1 MACAVQDTTRVAA
14 GAVSSTV
21 DVVSNVSDV
30 RFSGL
35 PRASG
40 SAQQSTAG
48 SPHATSVPT
57 TNAVEQSAAD
67 DDPVF
72 RQVVTHFFDRPYW
85 SNPTNLA
92 EPLDDNAQPPGET
105 WYDCTLER
113 IANQV
118 RPARCALHRECPLAS
133 HQRGG
138 SLPAAALI
146 LCCVLVREQ
155 VDLLDRRSISTAM
168 SIHLL
173 QHDVAGNSKGSD

>member
-67 DDPVF
+67 EDPVF
-72 RQVVTHFFDRPYW
+72 RQVVRHFFDRPYW

-118 RPARCALHRECPLAS
+118 RPARCALHRVSSCQSPTRRQSSGSRAHPVLCSRSGAGRLAGPTVNQ
-133 HQRGG
+133 HRNEY
-138 SLPAAALI
+138 PFA
-146 LCCVLVREQ
+146 
-155 VDLLDRRSISTAM
+155 TA
-168 SIHLL
+168 
-173 QHDVAGNSKGSD
+173 